1 MRRQCCLAEIQPANS
16 HQDMVIMLVKKLVIK
31 GMMMTTNTM
40 LMFLT
45 VVTATKTMLMM
56 MNLFAYQPI
65 LTAPCQDVGQRA
77 GAEAAQRLSHLLICL
92 NYADLSIC

>member
-1 MRRQCCLAEIQPANS
+1 MMP
-16 HQDMVIMLVKKLVIK
+16 VKKLVI
-31 GMMMTTNTM
+31 MQMMTTTMTM
-40 LMFLT
+40 LIL
-45 VVTATKTMLMM
+45 VTMMTLLMMM

-65 LTAPCQDVGQRA
+65 LTSPCQDVGQRA

>member
-1 MRRQCCLAEIQPANS
+1 
-16 HQDMVIMLVKKLVIK
+16 MLVKKLVIMR
-31 GMMMTTNTM
+31 MMVTTMTMLILMTVMTT
-40 LMFLT
+40 
-45 VVTATKTMLMM
+45 TKTMLMM

>member
-1 MRRQCCLAEIQPANS
+1 
-16 HQDMVIMLVKKLVIK
+16 MLVKKLVIK

-56 MNLFAYQPI
+56 MNLLAYQPI